1 MRVSLALIFLGFC
14 FVGCTC
20 YGQVSGFKHKVNIC
34 FDVTQHYQARAEL
47 LINQNKPDSALII
60 LEQLYTNAC
69 EKNRM
74 GDKCYALKE
83 MGVVAE
89 IMGDYPK
96 SLEYLFEAL
105 SIAETNGFFN
115 LEAAIHINIGIVYFN
130 LKNPAKAIES
140 YTKALM
146 LGENMGDTLL
156 IIKSVNN
163 LGNVHLTLLYEWEK
177 AEAFFNKS
185 VLLARTIGFEQA
197 ELIGLN
203 NLSQVYMNSGREN
216 EALNVTRQMLE
227 LYPDNPYIYYNLA
240 NLYRQKQQTAKALG
254 FYNTALEL
262 SVFETEL
269 KLILLMD
276 MSEIYS
282 ELRDFEN
289 SMLFYRRFNQLRDS
303 IHSIEAL
310 KSSKEIEARYENLK
324 KEKEIF
330 ELNNKTLKAERS
342 IGYIV
347 FSAVTV
353 GFLLIVLVLFVN
365 QKKKIVQQK
374 LKQSESEKLAVVA
387 HAGLEG
393 EEKERSR
400 LAKELHDGL
409 GGMLTAVQLEIE
421 THNAN
426 TQPAHSNNSKS
437 LNMLQQSIAE
447 LRRIS
452 NALLPE
458 ALLKT
463 GLNNA
468 LKHYCLSFNLVSKS
482 TEITYLFS
490 GIETSF
496 SKPFELTVYRIC
508 QELLN
513 NAVKHSRA
521 THVEVQ
527 LIVESNRVFLS
538 VTDNGIGFDVESAM
552 LNQSVGLKSIVQRV
566 EIYGGRF
573 EIVSQPDSGTEA
585 IAEFENIAKN
595 SLIRPSPVS
604 QIL

>member
-1 MRVSLALIFLGFC
+1 
-14 FVGCTC
+14 
-20 YGQVSGFKHKVNIC
+20 
-34 FDVTQHYQARAEL
+34 
-47 LINQNKPDSALII
+47 
-60 LEQLYTNAC
+60 
-69 EKNRM
+69 
-74 GDKCYALKE
+74 
-83 MGVVAE
+83 
-89 IMGDYPK
+89 
-96 SLEYLFEAL
+96 
-105 SIAETNGFFN
+105 
-115 LEAAIHINIGIVYFN
+115 
-130 LKNPAKAIES
+130 IES

-566 EIYGGRF
+566 E
-573 EIVSQPDSGTEA
+573 
-585 IAEFENIAKN
+585 
-595 SLIRPSPVS
+595 
-604 QIL
+604 